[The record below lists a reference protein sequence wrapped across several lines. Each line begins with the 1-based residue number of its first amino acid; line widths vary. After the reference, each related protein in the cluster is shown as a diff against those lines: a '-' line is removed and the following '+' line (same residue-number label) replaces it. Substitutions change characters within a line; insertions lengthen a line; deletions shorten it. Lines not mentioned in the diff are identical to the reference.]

1 MLFHNLKN
9 GINERNHGSIDVK
22 VQKIVS
28 KDKSMTLEDVV
39 SMAGWTHNMNA
50 NTARHELF
58 MLLTA
63 NVTLQRY
70 KLVIL

>member
-1 MLFHNLKN
+1 MLIHNLKN

-39 SMAGWTHNMNA
+39 SMAGWTHSMNA
-50 NTARHELF
+50 NTSGHELF
-58 MLLTA
+58 AGIMNSLPDMTS
-63 NVTLQRY
+63 T
-70 KLVIL
+70 

>member
-1 MLFHNLKN
+1 MLIHNLKN

-22 VQKIVS
+22 VWKILT
-28 KDKSMTLEDVV
+28 KDKSMTLDDVV
-39 SMAGWTHNMNA
+39 STAGWTHNMNA
-50 NTARHELF
+50 NTAGHALF

-70 KLVIL
+70 QLVIL